1 MCCSSS
7 KKQYYFI
14 HKDKKTMFPIKDLM
28 TIPFSEIAEKLQ
40 LSVNDVYNQLNTII
54 KESNYKLFN

>member
-1 MCCSSS
+1 
-7 KKQYYFI
+7 
-14 HKDKKTMFPIKDLM
+14 MFPIKDLM